1 MDEIK
6 YSIQTINFDKSGE
19 YDQDY
24 MKIKFNLNDNL
35 PLSKIIKLHVLTI
48 IVTSVYEEVGKYYPQ
63 IFLDECLYEV

>member
-35 PLSKIIKLHVLTI
+35 PLNKIIKLHVLTI